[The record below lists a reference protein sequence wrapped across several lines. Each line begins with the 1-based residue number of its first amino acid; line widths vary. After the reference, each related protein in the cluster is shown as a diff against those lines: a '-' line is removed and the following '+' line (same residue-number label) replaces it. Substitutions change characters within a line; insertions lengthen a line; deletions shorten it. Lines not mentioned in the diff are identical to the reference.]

1 MAQYVVRRVVY
12 GMVTVLAVSIITFW
26 LVQNTGAD
34 ALDRLRGNPR
44 IQPEQIREMS
54 EYFGLDR
61 PPVEQYFT
69 WAKNFVQV
77 WNYPDAWGQ
86 SFTGS
91 GPVQERV
98 FDKVLGTLRLMVT
111 ALMLALLI
119 GIPLG
124 IFQAIKQYSFLD
136 QTATT
141 ASFITF
147 STPIFVVGIGLQI
160 LLALYL
166 ERWTGVKFF
175 YTSGMNSVNYSQF
188 SFWAKVGDSVQHLFL
203 PAMSIALISIAAYS
217 RYQRATMLEVLHS
230 DYMRTAKAK
239 GLPRRTVVLKHGL
252 RNALIPI
259 VTLVSLDIA
268 GLLGGAVITESIFG
282 WPGMGRLYIE
292 AIGLNDWPII
302 MALVVVISFMVVVM
316 NLLADLAYGW
326 LDPRVRYE

>member
-12 GMVTVLAVSIITFW
+12 GLVTVLAVSIITFW

-44 IQPEQIREMS
+44 IQPETIREMS

-61 PPVEQYFT
+61 PPAEQYLT

-91 GPVQERV
+91 GLVQERV
-98 FDKVLGTLRLMVT
+98 FEKVLGTLRLMVT
-111 ALMLALLI
+111 ALLLALII

-124 IFQAIKQYSFLD
+124 IYQAIKQYSFLD

-160 LLALYL
+160 PLSALPGALDRGEVLLHVRNEQRQLQRPLVLGEVGRLGTAPGAASDVDCPDLH
-166 ERWTGVKFF
+166 RGVLAVPAGNHARGAPQRLHAHRQGEG
-175 YTSGMNSVNYSQF
+175 SAAPHRHSQ
-188 SFWAKVGDSVQHLFL
+188 ART
-203 PAMSIALISIAAYS
+203 A
-217 RYQRATMLEVLHS
+217 QRADPDRHPRLIGH
-230 DYMRTAKAK
+230 
-239 GLPRRTVVLKHGL
+239 RRTP
-252 RNALIPI
+252 R
-259 VTLVSLDIA
+259 
-268 GLLGGAVITESIFG
+268 GAVITESIFG

-292 AIGLNDWPII
+292 AINFNDWPII

>member
-1 MAQYVVRRVVY
+1 MRWTAFAATPDPAGDDPGDV
-12 GMVTVLAVSIITFW
+12 GVLWA
-26 LVQNTGAD
+26 
-34 ALDRLRGNPR
+34 
-44 IQPEQIREMS
+44 
-54 EYFGLDR
+54 R
-61 PPVEQYFT
+61 PSPTEQYLT

-91 GPVQERV
+91 GLVQERV
-98 FDKVLGTLRLMVT
+98 FEKVLGTLRLMVT
-111 ALMLALLI
+111 ALLLALII

-124 IFQAIKQYSFLD
+124 IYQAIKQYSFLD

-175 YTSGMNSVNYSQF
+175 YTSGMNSVNYSDL
-188 SFWAKVGDSVQHLFL
+188 SFWAKLGDSAQHLVL

-217 RYQRATMLEVLHS
+217 RFQRATMLEVLHS

-239 GLPRRTVVLKHGL
+239 GLPPHRHSQARTAQRADPDRHPRLIGHRRTPRGSGDHRVDLRVAGDGPPLHRGDQLQRLADHHGPGGRDQLYGGRHELARRPGIRVVGP
-252 RNALIPI
+252 A
-259 VTLVSLDIA
+259 
-268 GLLGGAVITESIFG
+268 GAV
-282 WPGMGRLYIE
+282 
-292 AIGLNDWPII
+292 
-302 MALVVVISFMVVVM
+302 
-316 NLLADLAYGW
+316 
-326 LDPRVRYE
+326 